1 MAAIFKKANTAV
13 ITGGASGIGLA
24 VAKKC
29 AGYGMRVVVAD
40 WNAQGLDAAK
50 SDLGPGALAVQM
62 DVSKLEDWSRLRDVV
77 STEFGGE
84 LIFNFICLL
93 FVVLSFDLFFF
104 FSFSLSLPLFWHL
117 YRDLRGGSVE

>member
-1 MAAIFKKANTAV
+1 MAAIFKAANTAV

-77 STEFGGE
+77 GTEFGGE
-84 LIFNFICLL
+84 SCHLSIYLSIYLLLLL
-93 FVVLSFDLFFF
+93 FLLFFI
-104 FSFSLSLPLFWHL
+104 WTW
-117 YRDLRGGSVE
+117 V